1 MKFTAFL
8 HLAWV
13 LYLHLSQDIVICNFP
28 PPPSLLGTVQL
39 QRDQTPLTL
48 GQQPAVRGVPDF

>member
-1 MKFTAFL
+1 MEFTAFL

-28 PPPSLLGTVQL
+28 PSLVGTVQL
-39 QRDQTPLTL
+39 QQDQTPLTL